1 MQSSKLHAS
10 PSKVCI
16 SLCFSKT
23 CRHFPPI
30 LLLGCFFLL
39 PLLIFIGLDDFG
51 IEFRRVLKIEED
63 AMDVLMTLERAKRKV
78 GIDIRLVDCN
88 PLVFGPLPLN
98 NDGWLMCVQ
107 FRS

>member
-1 MQSSKLHAS
+1 MG
-10 PSKVCI
+10 V
-16 SLCFSKT
+16 
-23 CRHFPPI
+23 FP
-30 LLLGCFFLL
+30 LFCCSVVFFL
-39 PLLIFIGLDDFG
+39 PLLIFIGLDGFG

-98 NDGWLMCVQ
+98 NDG
-107 FRS
+107 

>member
-1 MQSSKLHAS
+1 MRHRQRC
-10 PSKVCI
+10 V
-16 SLCFSKT
+16 SLFIFSKT
-23 CRHFPPI
+23 CQHFPPI
-30 LLLGCFFLL
+30 LLLGCFFL
-39 PLLIFIGLDDFG
+39 PLLIFIGLDGFG

-98 NDGWLMCVQ
+98 NDG
-107 FRS
+107 